1 VLASIRRNPARR
13 TAIATQEITATPEL
27 FRTKTDTVCDALTE
41 AITTQRLKPG
51 EWIRNS
57 DWANRLGVSAIPVR
71 EALRRLEAQGLVEID
86 AHRGARV
93 TSQTDAHIEETYL
106 IRIALE
112 TLAARLALE
121 TATPAELQDLIRDVE
136 ALTADLERNLAAGD
150 SPAAIRSNHAIHMA
164 VYRASKRPRLVAM
177 IENLWA
183 TYPFGT
189 NALSAERAATMVERH
204 RRYLEVLRTGDPERM
219 AQETE
224 LHISEA
230 RTERLS
236 AKALLASV

>member
-1 VLASIRRNPARR
+1 M
-13 TAIATQEITATPEL
+13 
-27 FRTKTDTVCDALTE
+27 
-41 AITTQRLKPG
+41 
-51 EWIRNS
+51 
-57 DWANRLGVSAIPVR
+57 R

-112 TLAARLALE
+112 TLAARLALQQI
-121 TATPAELQDLIRDVE
+121 TPADLRRLVHDVE
-136 ALTADLERNLAAGD
+136 ALTAVLERNLAAGKT
-150 SPAAIRSNHAIHMA
+150 AAALRNNQDIHMT
-164 VYRASKRPRLVAM
+164 VYRASKRPRLVEM

-189 NALSAERAATMVERH
+189 PAWSPERCEAIAQRH
-204 RRYLEVLRTGDPERM
+204 RRYLDVLRLGDPEKL

-224 LHISEA
+224 AHISEA

-236 AKALLASV
+236 AASAALVPALV